1 MKIIG
6 IIAEYNPFHNG
17 HAYQIEKIRRE
28 TGADY
33 IIIAMSGD
41 FVQRGTPALTDKY
54 TRTEMAL
61 RCGADLVFELP
72 VLFSCASAE
81 YFARAGV
88 SLFEKTGC
96 TDGLCF
102 GAETDNLPLLSS
114 LAEFLCKEPPDYRDM
129 LSSYIKNGMTFP
141 QARILALAGSL
152 AGAGLKAPTEP
163 PAAPATPAPTADP
176 GTLMRILE
184 SPNNILA
191 VEYLKAL
198 RRSGSSMRPY
208 VIRRE
213 GAGYHDTAL
222 HASASDG
229 GSDARQVSAF
239 ADRSDAPRIPAS
251 ASGIRQLLL
260 SDFAASRCKN
270 AEAYL
275 ATVMPAPAA
284 ALLAAGLREY
294 PPVTA
299 DDFSAVL
306 GYRLLSMTADELAS
320 AADCSPEIANRLQK
334 NRAAFSS
341 FTSFAA
347 ACKSRDVTRTRMNR
361 ILLHTVLSVTN
372 EDYRHYSAAGYIPYL
387 RILGFR
393 RASAAVLTRIK
404 ECASVPMI
412 SKLADTSVLLPPDAH
427 ALLEKDIYASEL
439 YAQTRHLKALSYAE
453 TCMADTVREQRMPHL
468 ADHSYVQKKTT
479 PRSEYTREIVLV

>member
-41 FVQRGTPALTDKY
+41 FVQRGAPALTDKY

-114 LAEFLCKEPPDYRDM
+114 LAEFLCEEPPDYRDM

-141 QARILALAGSL
+141 QARILALAGSF
-152 AGAGLKAPTEP
+152 ADAGL
-163 PAAPATPAPTADP
+163 PAPTADP
-176 GTLMRILE
+176 DTLMRILE

-198 RRSGSSMRPY
+198 RLSGSSMRPY

-213 GAGYHDTAL
+213 GAGYHDAAL
-222 HASASDG
+222 HASAG

-239 ADRSDAPRIPAS
+239 ADRSDAPQIPAS
-251 ASGIRQLLL
+251 ASGIRKLLL

-275 ATVMPAPAA
+275 ASAMPAPAA

-412 SKLADTSVLLPPDAH
+412 SKLADASLLLPPDAH

-439 YAQTRHLKALSYAE
+439 YAQTRHLKALSYAK
-453 TCMADTVREQRMPHL
+453 TCMTDTVCEQRMPHL